1 IHALWLGALL
11 NLADIQLPQFIELP
25 IGHLSDAF
33 IAIALITLGAQLAQI
48 KVKTLWNRLIY
59 LSAIGRLIISPA
71 VALLLILLLKI
82 DGVTA
87 QSLWIASSFP
97 TSRNSSTL
105 ALEYDVES
113 ELAAQIVLFNTVASS
128 FTVGVVIYLSSIL
141 FQ

>member
-1 IHALWLGALL
+1 
-11 NLADIQLPQFIELP
+11 
-25 IGHLSDAF
+25 
-33 IAIALITLGAQLAQI
+33 LAQI

-141 FQ
+141 F